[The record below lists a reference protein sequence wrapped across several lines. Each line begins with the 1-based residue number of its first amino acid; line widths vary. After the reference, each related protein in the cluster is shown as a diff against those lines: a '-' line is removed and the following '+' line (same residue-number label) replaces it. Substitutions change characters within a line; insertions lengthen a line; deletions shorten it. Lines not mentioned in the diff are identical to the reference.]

1 LGNRAVLIDTSIL
14 ISYFRKKDKE
24 NTFLYKLFEKDFDLV
39 VSVIT
44 LFEYKLGSKD
54 EKFDDF
60 LFNNIKIIDFD
71 KSQGLLAS
79 RLYKELKK
87 ENKVIEFR
95 DLFIAS
101 CSIFLSIPLFTLNK
115 NHFERIKKIEL
126 FDERLLN

>member
-1 LGNRAVLIDTSIL
+1 MGNRAVLIDTSIL
-14 ISYFRKKDKE
+14 INYFRKKDKE

-60 LFNNIKIIDFD
+60 IFNNIKIIDFD

-95 DLFIAS
+95 DFFIAS
-101 CSIFLSIPLFTLNK
+101 CSIFLSIPLLTLNK
-115 NHFERIKKIEL
+115 NHFERIKKIEM